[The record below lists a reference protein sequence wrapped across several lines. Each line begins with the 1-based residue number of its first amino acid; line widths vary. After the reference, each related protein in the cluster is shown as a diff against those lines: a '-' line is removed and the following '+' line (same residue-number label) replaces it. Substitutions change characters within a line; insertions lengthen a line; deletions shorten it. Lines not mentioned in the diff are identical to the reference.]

1 MALALTAFHVA
12 IIVIAAAIF
21 IAAAVNDVWSY
32 RIPNYMCGL
41 LLALFPF
48 FVVTAPRAIDWHQ
61 NLAVFALVA
70 ASGFAMFLG
79 NLAGAGDVKLLAV
92 ASLWA
97 GPHLIAV
104 LLVVTAIA
112 GGLVSVVMAI
122 AAHMRNRMTADENGA
137 GGENGREKEGEEEG
151 KAFFA
156 RIPIPYGVA
165 IAVGGLAM
173 LGMMARP
180 ILLPG

>member
-12 IIVIAAAIF
+12 IMVIAAAVF
-21 IAAAVNDVWSY
+21 IAAALNDAWSY

-41 LLALFPF
+41 LLALFPLF
-48 FVVTAPRAIDWHQ
+48 AATAPRGLDWHQ

-70 ASGFAMFLG
+70 LSGFAMFLG
-79 NLAGAGDVKLLAV
+79 NLAGAGDVKLLSA

-112 GGLVSVVMAI
+112 GGVVSIVMAI
-122 AAHMRNRMTADENGA
+122 VTHRRNREAVA
-137 GGENGREKEGEEEG
+137 EKEEE
-151 KAFFA
+151 KVSLAKV
-156 RIPIPYGVA
+156 PIPYGIA
-165 IAVGGLAM
+165 IATGGLAM
-173 LGMMARP
+173 LGMMAQP